1 MGGVFHDDQQ
11 SGSICACAQ
20 KVDNVLMLSYVDK
33 NLELWS
39 EVSVLLFSGIGWNF
53 EVNRQKKSLVI
64 RRLFIMVNHPTASS
78 PQPNIIITIE
88 NVTSKCNDFS
98 RDSKTCVPIILELNT
113 SYQQFEAR
121 NVSKLR
127 IASIYGPNE
136 RQKGHD
142 LKWEKKQVD
151 VTNSTNRESEFS
163 KMFVI
168 SLRNWIEVGSTP
180 RNQVVPTLE

>member
-53 EVNRQKKSLVI
+53 EVDRQKKSLVI

-98 RDSKTCVPIILELNT
+98 ADSKK
-113 SYQQFEAR
+113 FGFR
-121 NVSKLR
+121 NVYQSSWNQIPLPAVRGLHCKVTDRFNLW
-127 IASIYGPNE
+127 P
-136 RQKGHD
+136 
-142 LKWEKKQVD
+142 KWEAKGPWV
-151 VTNSTNRESEFS
+151 
-163 KMFVI
+163 
-168 SLRNWIEVGSTP
+168 EVGKKTSWH
-180 RNQVVPTLE
+180 N

>member
-1 MGGVFHDDQQ
+1 MWDVKLELWKEGSGPSPNGLKHAALASQEVSQVAMGGVFHDDQQ

-136 RQKGHD
+136 RQEDHE
-142 LKWEKKQVD
+142 LKWEK
-151 VTNSTNRESEFS
+151 TSR
-163 KMFVI
+163 
-168 SLRNWIEVGSTP
+168 RN
-180 RNQVVPTLE
+180 